1 MADKLGWRGGRNV
14 GARQTTAGSSS
25 PSWVAPHAW
34 TMCGNSQTVR
44 FVKVFVAAVIAG
56 GASAKV
62 SAYVRV
68 GGWAIVC
75 QR

>member
-25 PSWVAPHAW
+25 RSWVVPPAW

-44 FVKVFVAAVIAG
+44 FVKVFVTAVIA
-56 GASAKV
+56 SARV

-68 GGWAIVC
+68 GGWVIVC
-75 QR
+75 YR